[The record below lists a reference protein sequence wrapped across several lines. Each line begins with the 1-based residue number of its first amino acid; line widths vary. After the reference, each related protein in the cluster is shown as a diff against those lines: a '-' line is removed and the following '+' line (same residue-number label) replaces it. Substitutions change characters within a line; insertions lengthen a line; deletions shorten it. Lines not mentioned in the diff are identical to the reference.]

1 MKECWVVW
9 DSHDEIVG
17 VYETRRD
24 AREKALSLLE
34 EIIRLNDFSEEEI
47 TEMSNDLYNESFY
60 SDSFG
65 VDGKVYCEKAKFFPN
80 SLAL

>member
-34 EIIRLNDFSEEEI
+34 EILELNDFSEEER

-65 VDGKVYCEKAKFFPN
+65 VDGMVYCEKAKFFPN